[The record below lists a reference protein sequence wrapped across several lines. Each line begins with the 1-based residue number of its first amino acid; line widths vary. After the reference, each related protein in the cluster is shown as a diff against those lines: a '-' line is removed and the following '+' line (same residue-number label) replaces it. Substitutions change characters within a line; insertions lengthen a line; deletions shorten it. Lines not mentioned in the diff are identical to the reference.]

1 MGFTISKNQGS
12 GRTVIT
18 VTPEEKNTTDKDIV
32 QVLTVEAVDGS
43 TKEVKL
49 IHKKGEDEWEYDFR
63 VSPTELYFEPTGE
76 SKEVT
81 IISTKQRV
89 ITTKQRVINGKKVG
103 DPVNV
108 NYTRENSGDVSGSGT
123 TLIMSLN
130 DNMYNERVGQV
141 MFTQDE
147 SGKTIMVSCKQG
159 KKETSGDIGIIKL
172 WSGSGVP
179 ENYVLCNGGQVSISE
194 YPELY
199 KAIGEKYNTSS
210 TRAGYISVPDLSG
223 RFVVGLDSG
232 DPDYSRI
239 GNTGGEKKHQ
249 LTVEEM
255 PSHTHSYN
263 KIRIETHKWGDNA
276 NDRPHPFYD
285 SGAQTGSAGGNQPHE
300 NRPPYYVLA
309 YVMKVR

>member
-18 VTPEEKNTTDKDIV
+18 VTPEEKNATDKDIV
-32 QVLTVEAVDGS
+32 QILTVEAVDGS

-49 IHKKGEDEWEYDFR
+49 IHKKGEGNYEYTFR

-81 IISTKQRV
+81 IVSTKQM
-89 ITTKQRVINGKKVG
+89 VINGKKVG

-130 DNMYNERVGQV
+130 DNTHNDKLGQV
-141 MFTQDE
+141 IFIQDE
-147 SGKTIMVSCKQG
+147 SGKTVFVTCRQG
-159 KKETSGDIGIIKL
+159 KKENTGGDIGLIQL

-179 ENYVLCNGGQVSISE
+179 EGYVLCDGSQVSIAE

-199 KAIGEKYNTSS
+199 KAIGDKYNTAS
-210 TRAGYISVPDLSG
+210 TKAGYISVPDLRG
-223 RFVVGLDSG
+223 RFVVGY
-232 DPDYSRI
+232 DPRNYEYERI
-239 GNTGGEKKHQ
+239 GNTGGQ
-249 LTVEEM
+249 ALVTLTLDQIPPHSHKITFKEE
-255 PSHTHSYN
+255 
-263 KIRIETHKWGDNA
+263 KWGDNA
-276 NDRPHPFYD
+276 NNRPFPNHKIPD
-285 SGAQTGSAGGNQPHE
+285 SDYSANTQVTGGGRPHE

-309 YVMKVR
+309 YVMKIR

>member
-18 VTPEEKNTTDKDIV
+18 VTPEEKNTTDKDII

-63 VSPTELYFEPTGE
+63 ISPTELYFEPTGE
-76 SKEVT
+76 SREVT
-81 IISTKQRV
+81 IVSTKQR
-89 ITTKQRVINGKKVG
+89 IINGKKVG

-108 NYTRENSGDVSGSGT
+108 NYTRENFGDVSGSGT

-141 MFTQDE
+141 IFTQDG
-147 SGKTIMVSCKQG
+147 SGKTVVVTCKQG
-159 KKETSGDIGIIKL
+159 KKETSGDIGLIQL

-179 ENYVLCNGGQVSISE
+179 EGYVLCDGSQVSIAE

-199 KAIGEKYNTSS
+199 KAIGDKYNTAS
-210 TRAGYISVPDLSG
+210 TKAGYISVPDLRG
-223 RFVVGLDSG
+223 RFVVGVDYGDS
-232 DPDYSRI
+232 DYSSI
-239 GNTGGEKKHQ
+239 GNTGGEKSHQ
-249 LTVEEM
+249 LTVNEM

-263 KIRIETHKWGDNA
+263 RVRIETHKWGDNA
-276 NDRPHPFYD
+276 NNRSFPFYD
-285 SGAQTGSAGGNQPHE
+285 SGAQTGSTGGNQPHE

-309 YVMKVR
+309 YVMKIR

>member
-18 VTPEEKNTTDKDIV
+18 VTPEEKNATDKDIV
-32 QVLTVEAVDGS
+32 QILTVEAVDGS

-49 IHKKGEDEWEYDFR
+49 IHKKGEGNYEYTFR

-81 IISTKQRV
+81 IVSTKQM
-89 ITTKQRVINGKKVG
+89 VINGKKVG

-108 NYTRENSGDVSGSGT
+108 NYTRKNSGDVSGSGT

-130 DNMYNERVGQV
+130 DNTHNDKLGQV
-141 MFTQDE
+141 IFIQDE
-147 SGKTIMVSCKQG
+147 SGKNVVVTCKQG
-159 KKETSGDIGIIKL
+159 KKGNTGDIGLIQL

-179 ENYVLCNGGQVSISE
+179 EGYVLCDGSQVSIAE

-199 KAIGEKYNTSS
+199 KAIGDKYNTAS
-210 TRAGYISVPDLSG
+210 TKAGYISVPDLRG
-223 RFVVGLDSG
+223 RFVVGY
-232 DPDYSRI
+232 DPRNYEYERI
-239 GNTGGEKKHQ
+239 GNTGGQ
-249 LTVEEM
+249 ALVTLTLDQIPPHSHKISFKEE
-255 PSHTHSYN
+255 
-263 KIRIETHKWGDNA
+263 KWGDNA
-276 NDRPHPFYD
+276 DKRPFPNHTSPD
-285 SGAQTGSAGGNQPHE
+285 SGYTADTQVTGGGSPHE

-309 YVMKVR
+309 YVMKIR

>member
-18 VTPEEKNTTDKDIV
+18 VTPEEKNATDKDIV
-32 QVLTVEAVDGS
+32 QILTVEAVDGS

-49 IHKKGEDEWEYDFR
+49 IHKKGEGNYEYTFR

-81 IISTKQRV
+81 IVSTKQM
-89 ITTKQRVINGKKVG
+89 VINGKKVG

-130 DNMYNERVGQV
+130 DNTHNDKLGQV
-141 MFTQDE
+141 IFIQDE
-147 SGKTIMVSCKQG
+147 SGKTVVVTCRQG
-159 KKETSGDIGIIKL
+159 KKENTAGGDIGLIQL

-179 ENYVLCNGGQVSISE
+179 EGYSADTQV
-194 YPELY
+194 
-199 KAIGEKYNTSS
+199 
-210 TRAGYISVPDLSG
+210 
-223 RFVVGLDSG
+223 
-232 DPDYSRI
+232 
-239 GNTGGEKKHQ
+239 TGG
-249 LTVEEM
+249 
-255 PSHTHSYN
+255 
-263 KIRIETHKWGDNA
+263 
-276 NDRPHPFYD
+276 
-285 SGAQTGSAGGNQPHE
+285 GSAHE

-309 YVMKVR
+309 YVMKIR

>member
-18 VTPEEKNTTDKDIV
+18 VTPEEKNSTDKDIV
-32 QVLTVEAVDGS
+32 QILTVEAVDGS

-49 IHKKGEDEWEYDFR
+49 IHKKGEGNYEYDFR

-81 IISTKQRV
+81 IISTKQM
-89 ITTKQRVINGKKVG
+89 VINGKKVG
-103 DPVNV
+103 DPVTV
-108 NYTRENSGDVSGSGT
+108 DYTRENSGDISGSGT
-123 TLIMSLN
+123 TIIMSLN

-141 MFTQDE
+141 IFTQGE
-147 SGKTIMVSCKQG
+147 SGKTISVTCKQG

-172 WSGSGVP
+172 WSGPGVP
-179 ENYVLCNGGQVSISE
+179 ENYVLCNGGQVSIAE

-199 KAIGEKYNTSS
+199 KSIGEKYNTSS

-223 RFVVGLDSG
+223 RFVVGVDSS
-232 DPDYSRI
+232 DPDYSSI
-239 GNTGGEKKHQ
+239 GNTGGEKEHR

-263 KIRIETHKWGDNA
+263 KIRIETHEWGDNA
-276 NDRPHPFYD
+276 NNRPHPFYD
-285 SGAQTGSAGGNQPHE
+285 SGAQTGPTGGNQPHE

>member
-18 VTPEEKNTTDKDIV
+18 VTPEEKNTTDKDII
-32 QVLTVEAVDGS
+32 QTLIVEAVDGS

-81 IISTKQRV
+81 IVSTKQ
-89 ITTKQRVINGKKVG
+89 KVINGKKVG

-108 NYTRENSGDVSGSGT
+108 NYTSVNYTRENLGDVSGSGT

-130 DNMYNERVGQV
+130 DNMYNERMGQV
-141 MFTQDE
+141 IFTQEE
-147 SGKTIMVSCKQG
+147 SGKTVSVTCKQG

-199 KAIGEKYNTSS
+199 KAIGEKYNTPS

-223 RFVVGLDSG
+223 RFVVGVDSS
-232 DPDYSRI
+232 DPDYSSI

-276 NDRPHPFYD
+276 DNRPFPFYD

>member
-18 VTPEEKNTTDKDIV
+18 VTPEEKNATDKDIV
-32 QVLTVEAVDGS
+32 QILTVEAVDGS

-49 IHKKGEDEWEYDFR
+49 IHKKGEGNYEYTFR

-81 IISTKQRV
+81 IVSTKQM
-89 ITTKQRVINGKKVG
+89 VINGKKVG

-130 DNMYNERVGQV
+130 DNTYNDKLGQV
-141 MFTQDE
+141 IFIQDE
-147 SGKTIMVSCKQG
+147 SGKTVVVTCRQG
-159 KKETSGDIGIIKL
+159 KKENTGGDIGLIQL

-179 ENYVLCNGGQVSISE
+179 EGYVLCDGSQVSIAE

-199 KAIGEKYNTSS
+199 KAIGDKYNTAS
-210 TRAGYISVPDLSG
+210 TKAGYISVPDLRG
-223 RFVVGLDSG
+223 RFVVGYDPSN
-232 DPDYSRI
+232 PDYNTI
-239 GNTGGEKKHQ
+239 GNMGGEALVT
-249 LTVEEM
+249 LTLDQI
-255 PSHTHSYN
+255 PPHSH
-263 KIRIETHKWGDNA
+263 KIRFKEEKWGDNA
-276 NDRPHPFYD
+276 DKRPFPNHTSPD
-285 SGAQTGSAGGNQPHE
+285 SGYTANTQVTGGGSPHE

-309 YVMKVR
+309 YVMKIR